1 MKPLI
6 GITSNYFD
14 ALPYA
19 VEAGIGAPGQD
30 WYLLAADYINSV
42 ERAGG
47 IPLMLPITEEESVL
61 DRYID
66 LCDAFLISGGNDV
79 SPELYH
85 ERVTRCGTLYPQRD
99 QFDLHLTRRVL
110 NETKKPLFGVC
121 RGCQIFN
128 VALGGTLYQDLP
140 SEGFLPHT
148 VLSFP
153 RNHFSHTV
161 SVIEGSRLHSIVG
174 TNELEVNSFHHQAI
188 RTLAPNAIGSAV
200 SPDHVTESIELPG
213 NRFFLAVQWHPEM
226 MYDSP
231 IQQRLFSAFIDAA
244 R

>member
-47 IPLMLPITEEESVL
+47 IPLMLPITEDESVL
-61 DRYID
+61 DRYIS
-66 LCDAFLISGGNDV
+66 LCDGFLISGGNDV

-85 ERVTRCGTLYPQRD
+85 ERITRCGTLYPQRD
-99 QFDLHLTRRVL
+99 RFDLHLTQRIL
-110 NETKKPLFGVC
+110 SETEKPLFGVC

-161 SVIEGSRLHSIVG
+161 AVAEGSLLHSIVG
-174 TNELEVNSFHHQAI
+174 TDELEVNSFHHQAI

-200 SPDHVTESIELPG
+200 SPDHVTEAIELHG
-213 NRFFLAVQWHPEM
+213 HRFFLAVQWHPEM
-226 MYDSP
+226 MYDSSV
-231 IQQRLFSAFIDAA
+231 QQRLFSAFINAA